1 MTWAFVLLGSVL
13 AGWLVAVSVNVRR
26 HLTPWLV
33 MYSVLPLR
41 KWTEETVSIPGLGQ
55 LLLDPLIALFFIFL
69 MGVKVLILRNNLQ
82 GSLRHI
88 SLSWLFVMLA
98 FVSALV
104 VGFQGS
110 GVGIKMFA
118 RILFPVLVFALVV
131 VEYRNEPR
139 PGKIIDLYLVLGAV
153 ISVVVF
159 ALSRSN
165 YSVIH
170 WSAGVDRLSGLGSV
184 ADHAYLMGLL
194 CILSY
199 VRFRTSK
206 NKLRYLALFAVFAAQ
221 LLMTVTRG
229 AIGATFV
236 AIICIE
242 LFGSRQ
248 QVTQKIAMI
257 GIMGL
262 VMVAA
267 TILYKP
273 LNERIFATHYKDSS
287 QSASTSQ
294 MLSKSFERSGRS
306 DLWKYVFDRI
316 FSDFHL
322 ATGYGVGRADIDIG
336 EALGGMP
343 HNEYLRILYELGLP
357 GMLLFLAC
365 LMQLWVLAR
374 RIVKHVDPADLSPV
388 VQCCVGIV
396 VFYCFGALVD
406 NMISKYKNVGV
417 PLYLFAGLAVVWVGQ
432 LRRRILVAEK
442 GD

>member
-1 MTWAFVLLGSVL
+1 MTWVFVLFGSLL
-13 AGWLVAVSVNVRR
+13 AGWLIAVSVSNRR

-33 MYSVLPLR
+33 VYSVLPLR

-55 LLLDPLIALFFIFL
+55 LLLDPLIAVFFILL
-69 MGVKVLILRNNLQ
+69 MIVKILSLRNNLQ
-82 GSLRHI
+82 GALRRI
-88 SLSWLFVMLA
+88 SLSWLFVILA

-104 VGFQGS
+104 VGFYGS

-139 PGKIIDLYLVLGAV
+139 LDKTIDLYLILGAV

-199 VRFRTSK
+199 VRFRTSE
-206 NKLRYLALFAVFAAQ
+206 NKLRYLVLFALFAAQ

-229 AIGATFV
+229 AIVATFA

-248 QVTQKIAMI
+248 QLTGKIAMI
-257 GIMGL
+257 GFMG
-262 VMVAA
+262 
-267 TILYKP
+267 
-273 LNERIFATHYKDSS
+273 
-287 QSASTSQ
+287 QSVV
-294 MLSKSFERSGRS
+294 SG
-306 DLWKYVFDRI
+306 
-316 FSDFHL
+316 
-322 ATGYGVGRADIDIG
+322 
-336 EALGGMP
+336 
-343 HNEYLRILYELGLP
+343 
-357 GMLLFLAC
+357 
-365 LMQLWVLAR
+365 Q
-374 RIVKHVDPADLSPV
+374 
-388 VQCCVGIV
+388 
-396 VFYCFGALVD
+396 
-406 NMISKYKNVGV
+406 
-417 PLYLFAGLAVVWVGQ
+417 
-432 LRRRILVAEK
+432 
-442 GD
+442 